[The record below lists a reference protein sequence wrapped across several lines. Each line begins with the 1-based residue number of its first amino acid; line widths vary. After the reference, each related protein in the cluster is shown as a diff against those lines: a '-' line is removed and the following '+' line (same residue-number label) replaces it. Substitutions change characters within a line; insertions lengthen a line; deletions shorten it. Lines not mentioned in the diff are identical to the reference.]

1 MIQCAI
7 SKPAYSTSFPKI
19 ELSNTPIRWE
29 SLPCGDLEG
38 DQLETDSERHER
50 ERIEDAERYEKER
63 KESHELHEKERRED
77 RDRHEEEEGRDREED
92 GEEPS
97 D

>member
-1 MIQCAI
+1 MQSRSPPTRRAFLRSSCRIRR
-7 SKPAYSTSFPKI
+7 F
-19 ELSNTPIRWE
+19 RWE

-92 GEEPS
+92 GEESS